1 MKQRNAFM
9 VGGTIL
15 VAIAVTVAAAIW
27 LGHIQLG
34 SRPEKVTVR
43 FRTVGGMGVGAPVTL
58 RGVKIGQVFSV
69 ELADNDW
76 VIATLKLEQRS
87 EIPASPAVIASTA
100 SLFGEWEAK
109 IISLDDPLDDPSM
122 LAEFMAAKKA
132 GPDDWPGATLP
143 DIGSL
148 TAQAGRIAGDIG
160 LLTDRVG
167 AVFDSTTAAKVR
179 NSLNDFLTMV
189 NRLTDF
195 TNKQTDKVD
204 QVSTSAV
211 AGSRDF
217 AGAARDLH
225 ATLSRLDSA
234 TSEGQLAT
242 IVNSAQGSS
251 ADLRVAT
258 ADLRSLLGAARDH
271 EVSLVRILVAAD
283 SIMARLQ
290 SGEGT
295 LGMLTKDSTLYNE
308 TTATMIEL
316 RKLIADIQ
324 VNPRKYFKF
333 SVF

>member
-1 MKQRNAFM
+1 
-9 VGGTIL
+9 VL
-15 VAIAVTVAAAIW
+15 VALLIVVAGAIW
-27 LGHIQLG
+27 LGHVQLG

-43 FRTVGGMGVGAPVTL
+43 FRTVGGMAVGAPVTL
-58 RGVKIGQVFSV
+58 RGVKIGQVFRV
-69 ELADNDW
+69 ELADGDW
-76 VIATLKLEQRS
+76 VVATLRLEQRS

-100 SLFGEWEAK
+100 SLFGEWEAQ
-109 IISLDDPLDDPSM
+109 IISLDDPLDQPAV
-122 LAEFMAAKKA
+122 LADLRAAKKA

-143 DIGSL
+143 DIGQL
-148 TAQAGRIAGDIG
+148 TAQAGRIAGDIA

-179 NSLNDFLTMV
+179 TSLEDFLTMV
-189 NRLTDF
+189 NRLTAF

-204 QVSTSAV
+204 QISTSAV

-217 AGAARDLH
+217 AVAARDLS

-234 TSEGQLAT
+234 TSEGQLQN

-258 ADLRSLLGAARDH
+258 ADLRELLGAARQH

-290 SGEGT
+290 NGQGT
-295 LGMLTKDSTLYNE
+295 LGMLTRDSTLYNE